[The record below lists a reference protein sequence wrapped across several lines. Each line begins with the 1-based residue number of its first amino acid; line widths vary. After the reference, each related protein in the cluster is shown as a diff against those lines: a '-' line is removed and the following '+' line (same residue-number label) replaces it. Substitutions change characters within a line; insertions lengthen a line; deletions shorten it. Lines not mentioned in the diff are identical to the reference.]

1 MTSILYDVRY
11 ALRSM
16 ARRPLF
22 SLVLVSIL
30 SLGLGANAAMFSVV
44 DSVLLE
50 PLPYPEANRLVWVRS
65 LTPDGNPNSVA
76 AEDWHDYVS
85 GAAAF
90 EHLAAYGLFP
100 EDLVITGGEEPEVL
114 SGAAV
119 SPNFFRTFGVD
130 AALGRTFVE
139 EDAENGAGNPVI
151 LSHGLWER
159 RFGGQPDVLGSTIA
173 LDGTVFEVAGVMP
186 DGFAFPSWAE
196 VWRPFSMT
204 ERMAQGRGNNNFFV
218 VGRLARGA
226 TVEEADAEVKVIAA
240 AIAADHPEAKQDWS
254 AQAMPL
260 LEVFVGSSRGV
271 LWMLLGAVALA
282 LLIACANVAALLLAR
297 ATRRQG
303 EMAIRVAMGASRAR
317 IVRQMLTESTITALA
332 GGLLGL
338 GVAYAALKAM
348 ATLGGG
354 SLPRLAFVEMDGS
367 ALLFTLLVSLATGVL
382 FGLAPAIRA
391 PRLQLA
397 ESLKEGGRGLRH
409 GGSLRLQSAL
419 VIGQVA
425 LSLVLLIG
433 SGLLIRSF
441 LQMQEEE
448 LGFDPQGVVVAELQ
462 LPRAIYGTDR
472 STSEFYNTLLEEVRA
487 LPGVEGAGVA
497 TRIPVT
503 GGRGPWNYV
512 HAEGRAAATPADRQ
526 GATRRVVSPGYFEAM
541 GIPLLRGRTFDR
553 GDGVGDDAP
562 PVVVINRS
570 LEELFFP
577 GEDPLGRSIVLTGWD
592 PPVQM
597 EVLGVVGDV
606 RLGGVQDGSNPTMY
620 WPQAITSRFTSTLV
634 VRASGDPAA
643 LAPQVRE
650 AVHRLDP
657 NVPIAD
663 LQPMTSIVAGSLAQ
677 GRFRTILLGSF
688 AGLALLLASL
698 GLYGVLAQLVGGRT
712 QELGVRMALGARPA
726 DILGWVLGRGLRLT
740 LIGLGLGVF
749 GAAAAA
755 WIARGLLFGIR
766 PLDPAT
772 YIGTTVVL
780 TMVALAASLLPG
792 WKAMRVNP
800 VESLR
805 AE

>member
-1 MTSILYDVRY
+1 MSSILYDVRH

-30 SLGLGANAAMFSVV
+30 ALGLGANAAMFSVV

-50 PLPYPEANRLVWVRS
+50 PLPYPEADRLVWVRS

-76 AEDWHDYVS
+76 AEDWRDYRDGS
-85 GAAAF
+85 AAF

-100 EDLVITGGEEPEVL
+100 EDLVVTGGEEPEVL

-119 SPNFFRTFGVD
+119 SPNFFRTFAVD
-130 AALGRTFVE
+130 AVVGRTFVE
-139 EDAENGAGNPVI
+139 EDVEDAAGNSVI
-151 LSHGLWER
+151 LSYGLWER
-159 RFGGQPDVLGSTIA
+159 RFGGQPDVLGRTIT

-186 DGFAFPSWAE
+186 DGFAFPAWAE
-196 VWRPFSMT
+196 VWRPFRMT

-218 VGRLARGA
+218 VGRLDPAA
-226 TVEEADAEVKVIAA
+226 SVEEADAEVKVIAA
-240 AIAADHPEAKQDWS
+240 AIAADHPDAKQDWS

-260 LEVFVGSSRGV
+260 LDVFVGSSRGV
-271 LWMLLGAVALA
+271 LWMLLGAVVLA

-303 EMAIRVAMGASRAR
+303 EMAIRVAMGASRSR
-317 IVRQMLTESTITALA
+317 IVRQMLTESTMTALA
-332 GGLLGL
+332 GGLFGL

-348 ATLGGG
+348 SALGGG
-354 SLPRLAFVEMDGS
+354 SLPRLAFVEMDGT
-367 ALLFTLLVSLATGVL
+367 ALLFTLLASLATGVL
-382 FGLAPAIRA
+382 FGLAPAVRA

-397 ESLKEGGRGLRH
+397 ESLKEGGRGLHH
-409 GGSLRLQSAL
+409 GGSLRLQSGL

-441 LQMQEEE
+441 LQMQKEE
-448 LGFDPQGVVVAELQ
+448 LGFDPHGVVVAELQ
-462 LPRAIYGTDR
+462 LPRASYGSDR
-472 STSEFYNTLLEEVRA
+472 PTNDFYNALLDDVRT

-512 HAEGRAAATPADRQ
+512 HAEGRPAATPADRQ

-553 GDGVGDDAP
+553 SDGAGEDDP

-577 GEDPLGRSIVLTGWD
+577 GEDPVGRSIVLTGWD

-597 EVLGVVGDV
+597 EVVGVVGDV

-643 LAPQVRE
+643 LAPQLRE
-650 AVHRLDP
+650 AVRSLDP

-663 LQPMTSIVAGSLAQ
+663 LQPMTSIVAASLAQ

-740 LIGLGLGVF
+740 LIGLGLGVL

-755 WIARGLLFGIR
+755 WTARGLLFGIR
-766 PLDPAT
+766 PLDPVT
-772 YIGTTVVL
+772 YIGTAVVL
-780 TMVALAASLLPG
+780 TVVALAAAFLPG
-792 WKAMRVNP
+792 WKATRVNP
-800 VESLR
+800 LESLR

>member
-1 MTSILYDVRY
+1 MTAILYDMRY

-30 SLGLGANAAMFSVV
+30 ALGLGANAAMFSVV

-50 PLPYPEANRLVWVRS
+50 PLPYPEADQLVWLRS

-76 AEDWHDYVS
+76 AEDWRDYREGS
-85 GAAAF
+85 AAI

-100 EDLVITGGEEPEVL
+100 QDMVITGGEEPEVL

-119 SPNFFRTFGVD
+119 SPNFFRAFGVD
-130 AALGRTFVE
+130 AVVGRTFVE
-139 EDAENGAGNPVI
+139 EDAEAAAGNPVI

-159 RFGGQPDVLGSTIA
+159 RFGGDPEILGRTIT

-186 DGFAFPSWAE
+186 DGFAFPSWAQ
-196 VWRPFSMT
+196 VWRPFRMS
-204 ERMAQGRGNNNFFV
+204 ERMAQGRGNNNFLVF
-218 VGRLARGA
+218 GRLHGGA
-226 TVEEADAEVKVIAA
+226 TVEEADAEIKVIAA

-254 AQAMPL
+254 AQAMPML
-260 LEVFVGSSRGV
+260 DVFVGGVRGV

-303 EMAIRVAMGASRAR
+303 EMAIRVAMGASRSR
-317 IVRQMLTESTITALA
+317 IVRQMLTESTIAALA

-348 ATLGGG
+348 SALGGG
-354 SLPRLAFVEMDGS
+354 SLPRLAFVEMDGT
-367 ALLFTLLVSLATGVL
+367 ALLFTLVVSLVTGVL
-382 FGLAPAIRA
+382 FGFAPAIRA

-409 GGSLRLQSAL
+409 GGSLRLQSGL

-425 LSLVLLIG
+425 LSLVLLVG

-441 LQMQEEE
+441 LEMQNEE
-448 LGFDPQGVVVAELQ
+448 LGFDPRGVVIAEIQ
-462 LPRAIYGTDR
+462 LPRAVYGDERPTND
-472 STSEFYNTLLEEVRA
+472 FYNTLLEDVRS
-487 LPGVEGAGVA
+487 LPGVGAAGVT

-512 HAEGRAAATPADRQ
+512 HAEGSPAATPADRQ
-526 GATRRVVSPGYFEAM
+526 GATRRVVSPGYFQAM

-553 GDGVGDDAP
+553 TDGLGDDAP
-562 PVVVINRS
+562 AVVVINRS
-570 LEELFFP
+570 LEEMFFP
-577 GEDPLGRSIVLTGWD
+577 GGDPVGRSIVLTGWD
-592 PPVQM
+592 PPVEM

-606 RLGGVQDGSNPTMY
+606 RLGGVEDGSNPTMY

-634 VRASGDPAA
+634 VRTAGDPAS
-643 LAPQVRE
+643 LTPQLRE
-650 AVHRLDP
+650 AVGRLDA

-663 LQPMTSIVAGSLAQ
+663 LVPMTTVVADSLAQ
-677 GRFRTILLGSF
+677 GRFRTMLLGAF
-688 AGLALLLASL
+688 AGLALILASL

-712 QELGVRMALGARPA
+712 QELGVRMALGARPV
-726 DILGWVLGRGLRLT
+726 DILGWVVGRGLRLT
-740 LIGLGLGVF
+740 LFGLALGVV

-755 WIARGLLFGIR
+755 WAARSLLFGVR
-766 PLDPAT
+766 PLDPLT
-772 YIGTTVVL
+772 YGGTAVVL
-780 TMVALAASLLPG
+780 ILVALAAAFLPG
-792 WKAMRVNP
+792 WKATRVNP
-800 VESLR
+800 VECLR

>member
-50 PLPYPEANRLVWVRS
+50 PLPYPEADQLVWVRS
-65 LTPDGNPNSVA
+65 LTPEGNPNSVA
-76 AEDWHDYVS
+76 AEDWSDYRDGS
-85 GAAAF
+85 AAI

-100 EDLVITGGEEPEVL
+100 EDLVITGADEPEVL
-114 SGAAV
+114 TGAAV
-119 SPNFFRTFGVD
+119 STNFFRTFGVD
-130 AALGRTFVE
+130 AAIGRTFVE
-139 EDAENGAGNPVI
+139 EDAEAAGGDPIV

-159 RFGGQPDVLGSTIA
+159 RFGGDPDILG
-173 LDGTVFEVAGVMP
+173 L
-186 DGFAFPSWAE
+186 PSWAE
-196 VWRPFSMT
+196 VWRPFRMT

-218 VGRLARGA
+218 VGRLNPGA
-226 TVEEADAEVKVIAA
+226 TVEEADAEIKVIAA
-240 AIAADHPEAKQDWS
+240 SIATDYPDAKQDWS
-254 AQAMPL
+254 AQVMPML
-260 LEVFVGSSRGV
+260 DVFVGDVRGV
-271 LWMLLGAVALA
+271 LWMLLGAVGLA

-303 EMAIRVAMGASRAR
+303 EMAIRVAMGASRSR

-348 ATLGGG
+348 SSLGGG
-354 SLPRLAFVEMDGS
+354 SLPRLAFVEMDAT
-367 ALLFTLLVSLATGVL
+367 ALVFTLVVSLATGVL
-382 FGLAPAIRA
+382 FGIAPAIRA

-409 GGSLRLQSAL
+409 AGSLRLQSGL

-425 LSLVLLIG
+425 LSLVLLVG

-441 LQMQEEE
+441 LEMQKEE
-448 LGFDPQGVVVAELQ
+448 LGFDPHGVVVAKIQ
-462 LPRAIYGTDR
+462 LPRAVYGDERPTHD
-472 STSEFYNTLLEEVRA
+472 FYNALLEDVRT
-487 LPGVEGAGVA
+487 LPGVEGAGVT

-512 HAEGRAAATPADRQ
+512 HAEGRPAATPADRQ
-526 GATRRVVSPGYFEAM
+526 GATRRVVSPGYFVAM
-541 GIPLLRGRTFDR
+541 GVPLLRGRTFDR
-553 GDGVGDDAP
+553 TDGAGEDAP

-577 GEDPLGRSIVLTGWD
+577 GEDPVGRSIVLTGWD

-597 EVLGVVGDV
+597 EVVGVVGDV
-606 RLGGVQDGSNPTMY
+606 RLGGVEDGSNPTMY

-643 LAPQVRE
+643 LAPQIRE
-650 AVHRLDP
+650 AVGRLDS

-663 LQPMTSIVAGSLAQ
+663 LELMTAIVDSSLAE
-677 GRFRTILLGSF
+677 GRFRTMLLGAF

-726 DILGWVLGRGLRLT
+726 DILGWVLARGLRLT
-740 LIGLGLGVF
+740 VVGLGLGIL

-755 WIARGLLFGIR
+755 WTARGLLFGVR
-766 PLDPAT
+766 PLDPVT
-772 YIGTTVVL
+772 YIGTAVVL
-780 TMVALAASLLPG
+780 TLVAMAAAFLPG
-792 WKAMRVNP
+792 WKATRVNP

>member
-1 MTSILYDVRY
+1 MSSILFDVRY

-16 ARRPLF
+16 AKRPLF

-30 SLGLGANAAMFSVV
+30 ALGLGANAAMFSVV

-50 PLPYPEANRLVWVRS
+50 PLPYPEADELVWVSS
-65 LTPDGNPNSVA
+65 LTPEGQMNSIAALDWRDYRDGSTT
-76 AEDWHDYVS
+76 AEHV
-85 GAAAF
+85 
-90 EHLAAYGLFP
+90 AAYGVFP
-100 EDLVITGGEEPEVL
+100 EDIVITGGEEPEVL
-114 SGAAV
+114 TGAAV
-119 SPNFFRTFGVD
+119 STNFFRTLGVD

-139 EDAENGAGNPVI
+139 EDGETASGSPVI
-151 LSHGLWER
+151 LSYGLWER
-159 RFGGQPDVLGSTIA
+159 KFGGDPEVLGRTVT
-173 LDGTVFEVAGVMP
+173 LDGAVFEVAGVMP
-186 DGFAFPSWAE
+186 EGFAFPAWAQ
-196 VWRPFSMT
+196 VWRPFRMD
-204 ERMAQGRGNNNFFV
+204 ERMAQGRGNNNFLVF
-218 VGRLARGA
+218 GRLAPGA
-226 TVEEADAEVKVIAA
+226 TVEEADAEFKVIAA
-240 AIAADHPEAKQDWS
+240 TIAADYPEAKQDWS
-254 AQAMPL
+254 AQVQPML
-260 LEVFVGSSRGV
+260 DVFVGDVRGV
-271 LWMLLGAVALA
+271 LWMLLGAVGLA

-303 EMAIRVAMGASRAR
+303 EVAIRVAMGASRSR

-332 GGLLGL
+332 GGLFGL

-348 ATLGGG
+348 SALGGG
-354 SLPRLAFVEMDGS
+354 SLPRLAFIEMDGT
-367 ALLFTLLVSLATGVL
+367 ALVFTLVVSLVTGVL

-397 ESLKEGGRGLRH
+397 EALKEGGRGLRH
-409 GGSLRLQSAL
+409 GGSLRLQSGL

-425 LSLVLLIG
+425 LSLVLLVG

-441 LQMQEEE
+441 LEMQKEE
-448 LGFDPQGVVVAELQ
+448 LGFDPHGVVVAEIQ
-462 LPRAIYGTDR
+462 LPRAVYGEERPTND
-472 STSEFYNTLLEEVRA
+472 FYDALLEDVRA
-487 LPGVEGAGVA
+487 LPGVAAAGVT

-512 HAEGRAAATPADRQ
+512 HAEGRPAATPADRQ

-553 GDGVGDDAP
+553 TDGVGDDAP

-577 GEDPLGRSIVLTGWD
+577 GEDPVGRSIVLTGWD
-592 PPVQM
+592 PPLQM

-606 RLGGVQDGSNPTMY
+606 RLGGVEDGANPTMY

-634 VRASGDPAA
+634 VRTAGDPAA
-643 LAPQVRE
+643 LAPQLRE
-650 AVHRLDP
+650 AVGRLDA

-663 LQPMTSIVAGSLAQ
+663 LEPMTAIVATSLAE
-677 GRFRTILLGSF
+677 GRFRTILLGAF

-726 DILGWVLGRGLRLT
+726 DILGWVLRRGLRLT
-740 LIGLGLGVF
+740 LVGLGLGVL
-749 GAAAAA
+749 GAATSA
-755 WIARGLLFGIR
+755 WAARGLLFGVR
-766 PLDPAT
+766 PLDPVT
-772 YIGTTVVL
+772 YVGTAVVL
-780 TMVALAASLLPG
+780 TLVALAAAFLPG
-792 WKAMRVNP
+792 WKATRVNP

>member
-50 PLPYPEANRLVWVRS
+50 PLPYPEADQLVWVRS
-65 LTPDGNPNSVA
+65 LTPEGNPNSVA
-76 AEDWHDYVS
+76 AEDWSDYRDGS
-85 GAAAF
+85 AAI

-100 EDLVITGGEEPEVL
+100 EDLVITGADEPEVL
-114 SGAAV
+114 TGAAV
-119 SPNFFRTFGVD
+119 STNFFRTFGVD
-130 AALGRTFVE
+130 AAIGRTFVE
-139 EDAENGAGNPVI
+139 EDAEAAGGDPIV

-159 RFGGQPDVLGSTIA
+159 RFGGDPDILGRTIT
-173 LDGTVFEVAGVMP
+173 LDGAVLEVAGVMP

-196 VWRPFSMT
+196 VWRPFRMT

-218 VGRLARGA
+218 VGRLNPGA
-226 TVEEADAEVKVIAA
+226 TVEEADAEIKVIAA
-240 AIAADHPEAKQDWS
+240 SIATDYPDAKQDWS
-254 AQAMPL
+254 AQVMPML
-260 LEVFVGSSRGV
+260 DVFVGDVRGV
-271 LWMLLGAVALA
+271 LWMLLGAVGLA

-303 EMAIRVAMGASRAR
+303 EMAIRVAMGASRSR

-348 ATLGGG
+348 SSLGGG
-354 SLPRLAFVEMDGS
+354 SLPRLAFVEMDAT
-367 ALLFTLLVSLATGVL
+367 ALVFTLVVSLATGVL
-382 FGLAPAIRA
+382 FGIAPAIRA

-409 GGSLRLQSAL
+409 AGSLRLQSGL

-425 LSLVLLIG
+425 LSLVLLVG

-441 LQMQEEE
+441 LEA
-448 LGFDPQGVVVAELQ
+448 V
-462 LPRAIYGTDR
+462 YGDERPTHD
-472 STSEFYNTLLEEVRA
+472 FYNALLEDVRT
-487 LPGVEGAGVA
+487 LPGVEGAGVT

-512 HAEGRAAATPADRQ
+512 HAEGRPAATPADRQ
-526 GATRRVVSPGYFEAM
+526 GATRRVVSPGYFVAM
-541 GIPLLRGRTFDR
+541 GVPLLRGRTFDR
-553 GDGVGDDAP
+553 TDGAGEDAP

-577 GEDPLGRSIVLTGWD
+577 GEDPVGRSIVLTGWD

-597 EVLGVVGDV
+597 EVVGVVGDV
-606 RLGGVQDGSNPTMY
+606 RLGGVEDGSNPTMY

-643 LAPQVRE
+643 LAPQIRE
-650 AVHRLDP
+650 AVGRLDS

-663 LQPMTSIVAGSLAQ
+663 LELMTAIVDSSLAE
-677 GRFRTILLGSF
+677 GRFRTMLLGAF

-726 DILGWVLGRGLRLT
+726 DILGWVLARGLRLT
-740 LIGLGLGVF
+740 VVGLGLGIL

-755 WIARGLLFGIR
+755 WTARGLLFGVR
-766 PLDPAT
+766 PLDPVT
-772 YIGTTVVL
+772 YIGTAVVL
-780 TMVALAASLLPG
+780 TLVAMAAAFLPG
-792 WKAMRVNP
+792 WKATRVNP